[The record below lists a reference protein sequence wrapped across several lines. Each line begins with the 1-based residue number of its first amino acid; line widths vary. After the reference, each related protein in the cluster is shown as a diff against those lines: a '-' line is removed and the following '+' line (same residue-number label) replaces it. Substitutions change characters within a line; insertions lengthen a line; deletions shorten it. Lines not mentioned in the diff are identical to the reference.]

1 MNNDEK
7 INEIERRLNF
17 WQERLEESKNAS
29 NFLNELNDSIKI
41 NMNKEDIINFTNI
54 INSLQNALDELKS

>member
-54 INSLQNALDELKS
+54 F